1 MTSKI
6 FERYR
11 TPRTVALGIPG
22 GLYAECVKA
31 GVLTPPK
38 LMSARDCRVNRLET
52 AGCESVLLATWGHYM
67 TTADL
72 VGRLAFLERQV
83 STRKAGK
90 IPNLESRIGLAEELL
105 DEHGYNIGQYR
116 HEAAG
121 KSAMLERRIKGLE
134 RLVVFVAEVLI
145 ALIAVVVAG
154 LAAGCLGGDYWLSK

>member
-1 MTSKI
+1 
-6 FERYR
+6 
-11 TPRTVALGIPG
+11 
-22 GLYAECVKA
+22 
-31 GVLTPPK
+31 
-38 LMSARDCRVNRLET
+38 
-52 AGCESVLLATWGHYM
+52 M

-83 STRKAGK
+83 STRKAGE

-154 LAAGCLGGDYWLSK
+154 LVAGCLGGAYWLSSSGLAAFAFLVAFLGGNFLFRKVVSSCLE

>member
-1 MTSKI
+1 
-6 FERYR
+6 
-11 TPRTVALGIPG
+11 
-22 GLYAECVKA
+22 
-31 GVLTPPK
+31 
-38 LMSARDCRVNRLET
+38 
-52 AGCESVLLATWGHYM
+52 M

-83 STRKAGK
+83 STRKAGE

-154 LAAGCLGGDYWLSK
+154 LVAGYLGGDYWLSSSGLAAFAFLVAFLGGNFLFRKVVSSCLE

>member
-1 MTSKI
+1 
-6 FERYR
+6 
-11 TPRTVALGIPG
+11 
-22 GLYAECVKA
+22 
-31 GVLTPPK
+31 
-38 LMSARDCRVNRLET
+38 
-52 AGCESVLLATWGHYM
+52 M

-83 STRKAGK
+83 STRKAGE

-154 LAAGCLGGDYWLSK
+154 LVAGCLGGDYWLSSSDLAAFAFLVAFLGGNFLFRKVVSSCLE

>member
-1 MTSKI
+1 
-6 FERYR
+6 
-11 TPRTVALGIPG
+11 
-22 GLYAECVKA
+22 
-31 GVLTPPK
+31 
-38 LMSARDCRVNRLET
+38 
-52 AGCESVLLATWGHYM
+52 M

-83 STRKAGK
+83 STRKAGE

-154 LAAGCLGGDYWLSK
+154 LVAGYLGGDYWLSSSGLAAFAFLVAFLGANFLFRKVVISCLE

>member
-1 MTSKI
+1 
-6 FERYR
+6 
-11 TPRTVALGIPG
+11 
-22 GLYAECVKA
+22 
-31 GVLTPPK
+31 
-38 LMSARDCRVNRLET
+38 
-52 AGCESVLLATWGHYM
+52 M

-83 STRKAGK
+83 STRKAGE

-145 ALIAVVVAG
+145 ALIAVVFAGLVAG
-154 LAAGCLGGDYWLSK
+154 YLGSDYWLSSSGLAAFAFLVAFLGGNFLFRKVVSSCLE